1 MDPEPEVIRE
11 DIEETRSNLTEKIEI
26 LEKEVIG
33 GVKDAREAV
42 ADTVETVKDKVETTV
57 ENVKDT
63 IQDTIQSVKD
73 TFDLRRQMDAHPWVF
88 VGAAAGAG
96 FLLGAL
102 VPPPRRL
109 AHAGSYSGPGTFR
122 ESLSSLAGG
131 PQGEPRHADH
141 GPSVFTTLWQ
151 QFQPEVQQLKGL
163 AIGAGIGLL
172 RDMLKDSIPP
182 SLSPQIEN
190 VLSNITTKLG
200 GEEIRGPILPEDGS
214 HESSFD
220 RGRYAGA
227 SR

>member
-57 ENVKDT
+57 ENVKET
-63 IQDTIQSVKD
+63 VQETIQSVKNA
-73 TFDLRRQMDAHPWVF
+73 FDMRRQMDAHPWVF

-109 AHAGSYSGPGTFR
+109 AHAGSYAGPGTFR
-122 ESLSSLAGG
+122 ESLSSLSGG
-131 PQGEPRHADH
+131 PQGEPRREH
-141 GPSVFTTLWQ
+141 GPSAFTALWQ
-151 QFQPEVQQLKGL
+151 QFQPEVQQLKGQNETLL
-163 AIGAGIGLL
+163 AELTRLRETFIKTLAENKQLL
-172 RDMLKDSIPP
+172 HKLSESRDSRQVKPA
-182 SLSPQIEN
+182 
-190 VLSNITTKLG
+190 VL
-200 GEEIRGPILPEDGS
+200 R
-214 HESSFD
+214 
-220 RGRYAGA
+220 
-227 SR
+227 